1 MASGD
6 IILAPGEQGLYTR
19 AFRPNL
25 VLFWLRTTMTVTNKR
40 LVVKFPNTVLGVIPL
55 GFEERSMP
63 MGAIAGLTTSLR
75 VRLGRLIVGAVLGI
89 VCLVWLFSAVSAGSV
104 FMVLVSLVLTLLF
117 FAMACN
123 AVTSALIMQNN
134 GGNSTETTV
143 SFLEN
148 TQLDSFKNKV
158 NEFVYSASAGGTSWE
173 MQYGTN
179 SEGFQNRLG
188 QAGPYGHGQPA
199 PGQQQQFRQ
208 PGQGHGQ
215 FGQPGQQQFGQPGEG
230 HGHGQGQDRQ

>member
-1 MASGD
+1 
-6 IILAPGEQGLYTR
+6 
-19 AFRPNL
+19 
-25 VLFWLRTTMTVTNKR
+25 
-40 LVVKFPNTVLGVIPL
+40 
-55 GFEERSMP
+55 
-63 MGAIAGLTTSLR
+63 
-75 VRLGRLIVGAVLGI
+75 
-89 VCLVWLFSAVSAGSV
+89 
-104 FMVLVSLVLTLLF
+104 MVLLSLVLTLLF

-143 SFLEN
+143 SFLEH

-173 MQYGTN
+173 LQYGTN

-199 PGQQQQFRQ
+199 PGQQQ
-208 PGQGHGQ
+208 
-215 FGQPGQQQFGQPGEG
+215 FGQPGQQQFGQPGES